1 MNATGLQRPPEFRL
15 GLCLNGAVSGGAYLA
30 GVVDFVVQALDAFD
44 AARASKQAPDHEVVL
59 DSVAGASSGALTSA
73 VLALAL
79 RSRFPHV
86 EPQTSEAV
94 AVANPLY
101 DSWVNMTDLDN
112 LLDTR
117 DARRDPLQSLLDPSR
132 VEDAAQKALS
142 YGPQVPTLVR
152 SWVAAPLRVSFTV
165 TNLKG
170 RIHDIAGVRFTT
182 HADAMRYA
190 ISGLGTAPAAPA
202 RAGEIAV
209 CDTGSPQDRE
219 NGWGPGF
226 ACAALASA
234 SFPLALSPRTIERPG
249 DAIPEQVV
257 RDFNGHASTH
267 WPAAGAPDRL
277 DSFAAV
283 DGGVTNNSPFDLVHA
298 DLSHGQAQQRNDRAG
313 STSDRAVL
321 IVSALLDEAAPG
333 PERAE
338 RLTLPA
344 VAAAV
349 LRAVMNQARFRPD
362 EMTLAL
368 SPHIYSRFLLAPG
381 VADAPDEP
389 LRPRIAGDFLGG
401 FGGYLSRAFR
411 RHDFLLGRRDAQLYL
426 SRVLTLPDGNPLF
439 SNWTGTERAAYAV
452 HQPGGQ
458 IELPIIPLVGLLDPR
473 RRPLPVPHFPAGAAD
488 LAQIGLGLRR
498 RLDFLASRLVRAGWR
513 RTLWMLVWRLG
524 LGRAVRLRLLQAL
537 AAELEERGLA

>member
-1 MNATGLQRPPEFRL
+1 MNAAALQKPPEFRL

-30 GVVDFVVQALDAFD
+30 GAVDFIVQALDAFD
-44 AARASKQAPDHEVVL
+44 AARASQQAPDHEVVL
-59 DSVAGASSGALTSA
+59 ASVAGASSGALTSA

-86 EPQTSEAV
+86 EPDTSDAV
-94 AVANPLY
+94 ALANPLY

-117 DARRDPLQSLLDPSR
+117 DASREPLQSLLDPSR
-132 VEDAAQKALS
+132 VEDAARKALR
-142 YGPQVPTLVR
+142 YGGQVPALVR
-152 SWVAAPLRVSFTV
+152 RWVAAPLRVSFTV

-170 RIHDIAGVRFTT
+170 RSHGIAGVQFTA

-190 ISGLGTAPAAPA
+190 VSGLGAAPGVPA
-202 RAGEIAV
+202 RAGEIDV
-209 CDTGSPQDRE
+209 CDTGSPEDRE
-219 NGWGPGF
+219 RGWGRGF
-226 ACAALASA
+226 AAAALASA
-234 SFPLALSPRTIERPG
+234 SFPVALAPRTIERPG
-249 DAIPEQVV
+249 A
-257 RDFNGHASTH
+257 
-267 WPAAGAPDRL
+267 APDRP
-277 DSFAAV
+277 DKFAAV

-298 DLSHGQAQQRNDRAG
+298 DLRHGQQGQRNDRGG

-362 EMTLAL
+362 ETALAL
-368 SPHIYSRFLLAPG
+368 SPDTYSRFLLAPG
-381 VADAPDEP
+381 VADAPDTP
-389 LRPRIAGDFLGG
+389 PRPRIAGDFLGG

-426 SRVLTLPDGNPLF
+426 GRVLTLHDDNPLF
-439 SNWTGTERAAYAV
+439 SRWSGPEREAFAV
-452 HQPGGQ
+452 RQPDGRV
-458 IELPIIPLVGLLDPR
+458 ELPIIPLVGSLDPR
-473 RRPLPVPHFPAGAAD
+473 RRPLPVPRFPAGAAD
-488 LAQIGLGLRR
+488 LKQIGVGLDR
-498 RLDFLASRLVRAGWR
+498 RLDFLASRLVRPGWR
-513 RTLWMLVWRLG
+513 RALWLLAWRLG
-524 LGRAVRLRLLQAL
+524 VRRAVRRHLLQAL
-537 AAELEERGLA
+537 AQALEARGLA